1 MITVDNFKNVSLYTI
16 NKKGQDS
23 FSEELDTTQI
33 NDTVITTYL
42 INAINTTYNNR
53 RELEFNYNINHS
65 NNQESTETEIES
77 EEVLIDNELEN
88 LEELLDDDHPIVSK
102 IKDILDFPNDTNLF
116 KTKTRSI
123 ANILFTHTPSN
134 AKKGDLVS
142 CLFKLTNM
150 YYLVFLKI
158 DENKILNQGEDGRWI
173 VNSGLDIEAK
183 LQKAAYIEIPI
194 VDDSYQMNYI
204 EWKLNAID
212 NISNDSQY
220 WNIDFLNAHYKSDS
234 KINSERFGKFF
245 KEFIET
251 VSEPQK
257 KNDLSYS
264 YRSYLKTNDSFS
276 IEDFENTVF
285 GTSEEFVSEKIR
297 FRESIIEASQNNE
310 TGFDL
315 VFPFH
320 EATIKKEYEKQGSFV
335 FDEMLK
341 ILPTRGTGNQS
352 IDENILRDNISFK
365 DEENDENFND
375 TRGKYAKVYYNNYSY
390 DVK

>member
-1 MITVDNFKNVSLYTI
+1 MITVENLKNVSLYTI
-16 NKKGQDS
+16 NKRGQDR

-53 RELEFNYNINHS
+53 RELEFNYIDSNS
-65 NNQESTETEIES
+65 NNEDFIETESQGEPSTDEES
-77 EEVLIDNELEN
+77 ETPI
-88 LEELLDDDHPIVSK
+88 LDHDHPIVSK
-102 IKDILDFPNDTNLF
+102 IKDILNSPNDTELF
-116 KTKTRSI
+116 KQKTRSV
-123 ANILFTHTPSN
+123 ASTLFSHTPSN
-134 AKKGDLVS
+134 AKKGDLVT

-158 DENKILNQGEDGRWI
+158 DENKILNQGDDGRWI

-194 VDDSYQMNYI
+194 VDESYEMDYLQ
-204 EWKLNAID
+204 WKLNAID

-264 YRSYLKTNDSFS
+264 YRSYLRTNDSFS
-276 IEDFENTVF
+276 IDEFENTVF
-285 GTSEEFVSEKIR
+285 GTSDEFAAEKIR
-297 FRESIIEASQNNE
+297 FRESIVEAAGNSE

-315 VFPFH
+315 VFNFH
-320 EATIKKEYEKQGSFV
+320 APTIKKEYEKQGSFV
-335 FDEMLK
+335 FDGMLK
-341 ILPTRGTGNQS
+341 ILPTRGTGNQGS
-352 IDENILRDNISFK
+352 DENILRANIAFK
-365 DEENDENFND
+365 DEETDDEFSD
-375 TRGKYAKVYYNNYSY
+375 TRGKYAKVYYDDYSY
-390 DVK
+390 DFK